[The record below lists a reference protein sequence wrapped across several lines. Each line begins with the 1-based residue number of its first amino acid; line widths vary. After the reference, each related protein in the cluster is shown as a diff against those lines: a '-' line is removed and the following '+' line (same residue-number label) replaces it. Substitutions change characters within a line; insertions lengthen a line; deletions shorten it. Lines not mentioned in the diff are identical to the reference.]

1 MARESTSV
9 ISVEEAEVP
18 SLPDVVPGV
27 VPEAEAVPAKGP
39 GRAER
44 GGGGGRLRALD
55 GMRFLAALLVCFF
68 HYVGHGGAPSNAFG
82 ESPRLLFPNMAQ
94 AAIYGNLGVQIFFVI
109 SGFVIC
115 MSGWGRSLGSFF
127 RSRVS
132 RLYPAYWVALLML
145 AGATAAWPVLE
156 KRPGFG
162 DLLVNLTMLQSPM
175 GVPRVL
181 GVDWTLWVEAR
192 FYLLFALFVLWKG
205 ASYRRVVQFC
215 ILWLVA
221 GALTANLHI
230 PLLDLLTVRNH
241 APFFIGGLALYLMY
255 RFGSDLTL
263 WSILIASYLLGQ
275 KYVIDII
282 WQPDAVHPYITRT
295 PVVIMLGL
303 TLGYVLVG
311 LVALRKLEWANWRW
325 LTYAG
330 ALTYPFYL
338 IHEHLGY
345 MAIYAFRHNLELTPR
360 EALAATVVLMLAL
373 AAAIHWLVEKPVG
386 RRLRKGLERQV
397 SGKILLKD

>member
-1 MARESTSV
+1 M
-9 ISVEEAEVP
+9 
-18 SLPDVVPGV
+18 
-27 VPEAEAVPAKGP
+27 
-39 GRAER
+39 
-44 GGGGGRLRALD
+44 RL
-55 GMRFLAALLVCFF
+55 LAALLVCFF
-68 HYVGHGGAPSNAFG
+68 HYVGHGGLPTHAFG
-82 ESPRLLFPNMAQ
+82 QSPRLLFPNLAQ

-115 MSGWGRSLGSFF
+115 MSGWGRTLGDFF

-132 RLYPAYWVALLML
+132 RLYPAYWVALLLL
-145 AGATAAWPVLE
+145 AGATALWPVLE
-156 KRPGFG
+156 KRPAFG

-175 GVPRVL
+175 GVHRVL

-205 ASYRRVVQFC
+205 ATYRRVVTFC

-221 GALTANLHI
+221 GALTANLGS
-230 PLLDLLTVRNH
+230 PLIDMVMVRNH

-282 WQPDAVHPYITRT
+282 YQPHAAHPFLTRT

-311 LVALRKLEWANWRW
+311 LVALRKLEWMNWRW
-325 LTYAG
+325 LTFAG

-338 IHEHLGY
+338 VHEHLGY
-345 MAIYAFRHNLELTPR
+345 LALQVFRQRLDLTAR
-360 EALAATVVLMLAL
+360 ESLAATVVSMLLL
-373 AAAIHWLVEKPVG
+373 AAAIHYLVEKPLG
-386 RRLRKGLERQV
+386 RRLRQGMKRQAAA
-397 SGKILLKD
+397 KILLKD